1 MRRISSARVL
11 IAGALVGVCALSLA
25 AAEPAG
31 NSPERP
37 RLVLI
42 KVDGLSP
49 WLLDALVNPDDPA
62 KLARLP
68 DPEGFRRAIA
78 MFREQT
84 GQRDL
89 LPNVKR
95 YFYEQG
101 VRAEN
106 MFSATVTLSAVA
118 WSVIETGQPS
128 VLKEHMTFS
137 RNSGYLRGHLD
148 GFRDSLA
155 IVAGRS
161 RKTSALWQLDQAGV
175 SPFADAFN
183 PLRRYEIPQLFYRL
197 QPIDYL
203 KDWTKTYAT
212 AGARHPWDIF
222 RGHMKRR
229 VEEMDVPDFN
239 EEFQADHIAGK
250 ILENDFGPGERYDF
264 LTIFFSI
271 DHQHHVDPTPENL
284 VHRMVRW
291 DRRIGRMLRAV
302 ERSQRRDRTL
312 VALIS
317 DHGSEY
323 LPGTVNVAFPITRA
337 FRTRLFGGHTVATL
351 LVEDAAHALSTP
363 VPGIDFPRVYE
374 SPFSPYGKAADK
386 GGEED
391 YVTAVIDNFGN
402 ARAEVHLRNNDLNR
416 LHLLLLARHR
426 QLNEEQRARWRTLF
440 RQTTAELWQWLQPE
454 LASYRSYHEASLAW
468 AANLRQRADFYW
480 RDIGK
485 RLKSE
490 AERDAPQLRALSH
503 LAELCQAEDPVA
515 WLLDTDPSIPELIPK
530 KYLGRRNSIYQLS
543 HYTIGLD
550 DNLAWVEKTVD
561 PYGRTVPMDYFS
573 LLSNYQAP
581 NPPLSD
587 EPRPTDLIV
596 RSLPV
601 EPLRGALVERG
612 WLEPEVELKQVIWIL
627 STAQHNLRRGGGA
640 LLLETP
646 DGRLRYLPIL
656 DLNQD
661 SAGHFSLEPHNQLD
675 PLGLFYDP
683 AFNGPNGEPAF
694 LWLERFHTPQ
704 EWLMAIGDTAYNI
717 ALIIMADLTRLN
729 AERSLANPEFQASL
743 TGFPSEE
750 TKQRYLRGVQW
761 KYATHQPDLLLWS
774 SYLWNYASK
783 NQTPGGSHGGLRPLV
798 TRTSFL
804 LWGGEAFHLPAGQV
818 LKEPATTLDIVPTLA
833 GVLGMLDKNGL
844 LTRQAGA
851 ERDHIFLP
859 YPGEALLPAGLT
871 TQVAEKPRVP
881 TVPSD

>member
-1 MRRISSARVL
+1 MVFVAMVL
-11 IAGALVGVCALSLA
+11 VCALSLA

-31 NSPERP
+31 QAAERP

-49 WLLDALVNPDDPA
+49 WLLDALVDPDDPA
-62 KLARLP
+62 KLERLP
-68 DPEGFRRAIA
+68 DSEGFRRAIE
-78 MFREQT
+78 MFRQQT
-84 GQRDL
+84 GQRDI

-101 VRAEN
+101 VRAQN

-128 VLKEHMTFS
+128 VLKMHMTFS
-137 RNSGYLRGHLD
+137 RNNGYLRGHLD
-148 GFRDSLA
+148 GFRDSFA

-161 RKTSALWQLDQAGV
+161 RKTSALWQLDQAGI

-197 QPIDYL
+197 QPTDYL
-203 KDWTKTYAT
+203 KDWAKTYAT
-212 AGARHPWDIF
+212 TGASHPWDVF

-229 VEEMDVPDFN
+229 VEEMDYPDFN
-239 EEFQADHIAGK
+239 EEFLADHIAGK

-302 ERSQRRDRTL
+302 ERSQRRDQTV

-337 FRTRLFGGHTVATL
+337 FRTRLLGGHTVATL

-363 VPGIDFPRVYE
+363 IPGIDFPRVYE
-374 SPFSPYGKAADK
+374 GPFSPYGKAAGK
-386 GGEED
+386 GGEDD

-416 LHLLLLARHR
+416 LHLLLLARSR
-426 QLNEEQRARWRTLF
+426 KLNEEQRARWRTLF
-440 RQTTAELWQWLQPE
+440 RQTVAELWPWLDPE
-454 LASYRSYHEASLAW
+454 LASYRAYHEASLAW
-468 AANLRQRADFYW
+468 AANLQQRADFYW

-485 RLKSE
+485 RLKAE
-490 AERDAPQLRALSH
+490 AERDTPQLRALSR
-503 LAELCQAEDPVA
+503 LAELCRAEDPVA
-515 WLLDTDPSIPELIPK
+515 WLNNNDPSIPELIPK
-530 KYLGRRNSIYQLS
+530 KYLGRRNSVYQLG

-550 DNLAWVEKTVD
+550 DDLNWVENTVD
-561 PYGRTVPMDYFS
+561 PYGHTVPMDYFS
-573 LLSNYQAP
+573 ILSHYQAP
-581 NPPLSD
+581 NPPLPD
-587 EPRPTDLIV
+587 EPSPTGLIV
-596 RSLPV
+596 RALPV
-601 EPLRGALVERG
+601 EPVRVALVERG
-612 WLEPEVELKQVIWIL
+612 WLQPDVELRQAIWIV
-627 STAQHNLRRGGGA
+627 SSAQHNLRRGGET
-640 LLLETP
+640 LLLEAA

-656 DLNQD
+656 NLNQD
-661 SAGHFSLEPHNQLD
+661 AGGHFSFEPHNQLD
-675 PLGLFYDP
+675 PLGLFYDA
-683 AFNGPNGEPAF
+683 AFKAPDAEPAF

-704 EWLMAIGDTAYNI
+704 EWLEATGDTAYSI
-717 ALIIMADLTRLN
+717 APIIMADLTRQN
-729 AERSLANPEFQASL
+729 SDGSLANPKFQATL

-750 TKQRYLRGVQW
+750 MKERYLEGVRW
-761 KYATHQPDLLLWS
+761 KYAAQQPDLLLWS

-783 NQTPGGSHGGLRPLV
+783 NQTPGGSHGGLPPLV
-798 TRTSFL
+798 ARTSFL
-804 LWGGEAFHLPAGQV
+804 LWGGRDFHLPTGTALPQF
-818 LKEPATTLDIVPTLA
+818 ATTLDIVPTLA
-833 GVLGMLDKNGL
+833 QMLGMLDKNGVL
-844 LTRQAGA
+844 IRQAGA

-859 YPGEALLPAGLT
+859 LPGEALLPGGLT
-871 TQVAEKPRVP
+871 TQVAEKPRGS
-881 TVPSD
+881 TAPSD